1 MSKQLEILIRQ
12 SGLASEAQL
21 SRAQERVV
29 QSAGSLLDVLLKEEG
44 IPEEAVADL
53 FVTRLKVPRVRVA
66 TFLLDEEALRKV
78 PERLARKYD
87 CLPLSIEG
95 RILVLAM
102 VNPIDYPAIQ
112 DLEFATSLSIRPMV
126 ATRQEVLDGIEE
138 RYGAKDRLASFLANV
153 PDAPDI
159 QVGSG
164 DLTDSQADLGESLF
178 AAGQAP
184 VVKMCNLIIHDAILS
199 KASDV
204 HIEPTLHDVQVR
216 MRVDGVLRDYTRA
229 PKWLHGPVVSRL
241 KILAKLDIAERRMP
255 QDGRVNVRFQGR
267 SIDLR
272 VSTLPTHFGEKM
284 VLRVLGS
291 GSAPRIDGLG
301 LSLDQQHILEAA
313 LQQPQGMILVTGPT
327 GSGKTTTLYALLANH
342 LNAEVNIVTVEDPI
356 EYQLARISQVQI
368 NPKAGLT
375 FASALRSILRQDPDV
390 ILVGEMRDKE
400 TAEIAFQASMT
411 GHLVLST
418 LHTNSA
424 IGAIGRMFD
433 LNVDPSIMA
442 TSLTLVVAQRLVR
455 RLCIECREQY
465 TPEAA
470 ALARAGLTSDD
481 GPIYRGRGCTACG
494 GTGYSGRVGV
504 YEVFRPTNAIRK
516 LINDRASE
524 AELRSASRQMGMA
537 LLREDALEKIRAG
550 LTSPD
555 EVLRVVQADDTEVPC
570 PSCNAIIET
579 VFSTCPYCR
588 HSLKKLCANCE
599 QPLKFDWKL
608 CPYCNSDAQVQL
620 LVEDLGDARRDRRAQ
635 ASDEVTRQQPRV
647 VRIEEDPWGLVIEPE
662 AMKAE
667 APVAVTPGRG
677 GQRPASPPAAAFA
690 PSKPTSHETIAKAG
704 PAAPLPPAA
713 VSVLAPVDRTVD
725 PETGR
730 RLLRVMVVDD
740 DPDIR
745 MIVSAA
751 LHKLPVA
758 VEVVQAEDGVDA
770 VEKATAAAPDLV
782 VLDVMMPR
790 MDGFE
795 TCRALRENVRT
806 AFVPILMLTASADQN
821 SRTKGYLIGSDDYMS
836 KPFLPADLVL
846 RVTRLLRRTYG
857 I

>member
-1 MSKQLEILIRQ
+1 
-12 SGLASEAQL
+12 
-21 SRAQERVV
+21 
-29 QSAGSLLDVLLKEEG
+29 
-44 IPEEAVADL
+44 
-53 FVTRLKVPRVRVA
+53 
-66 TFLLDEEALRKV
+66 
-78 PERLARKYD
+78 
-87 CLPLSIEG
+87 
-95 RILVLAM
+95 
-102 VNPIDYPAIQ
+102 
-112 DLEFATSLSIRPMV
+112 
-126 ATRQEVLDGIEE
+126 
-138 RYGAKDRLASFLANV
+138 
-153 PDAPDI
+153 
-159 QVGSG
+159 
-164 DLTDSQADLGESLF
+164 
-178 AAGQAP
+178 
-184 VVKMCNLIIHDAILS
+184 MCNLIIHDAILS
-199 KASDV
+199 RASDV

-255 QDGRVNVRFQGR
+255 QDGRVNVRLQGR

-301 LSLDQQHILEAA
+301 LSPDQQRILEAA

-327 GSGKTTTLYALLANH
+327 GSGKTTTLYALLASH

-356 EYQLARISQVQI
+356 EYQMPRISQVQI

-400 TAEIAFQASMT
+400 TAEIAFQAAMT

-433 LNVDPSIMA
+433 LDVDPSIMA

-455 RLCIECREQY
+455 RLCLECREQY

-470 ALARAGLTSDD
+470 VLARAGLVSDD

-504 YEVFRPTNAIRK
+504 YEVFRPTNTIRK

-524 AELRSASRQMGMA
+524 AELRSASRQMGMVQ
-537 LLREDALEKIRAG
+537 LREDALDKVRTG
-550 LTSPD
+550 MTSPD
-555 EVLRVVQADDTEVPC
+555 EVLRVVQADDNEVPC

-579 VFSTCPYCR
+579 VFSTCPYCK

-620 LVEDLGDARRDRRAQ
+620 RVEDLGDARQDRRAGASAQ
-635 ASDEVTRQQPRV
+635 ATEKQPGV
-647 VRIEEDPWGLVIEPE
+647 ARIEEDPWGLVIEPE
-662 AMKAE
+662 AMNAE
-667 APVAVTPGRG
+667 APVAVTPERRGRKH
-677 GQRPASPPAAAFA
+677 ASL
-690 PSKPTSHETIAKAG
+690 

-713 VSVLAPVDRTVD
+713 ADVLAPVEGTVD
-725 PETGR
+725 PGTGR

-770 VEKATAAAPDLV
+770 VEKADAAAPDLV

-821 SRTKGYLIGSDDYMS
+821 SRTKGYLIGTDDYMS

>member
-1 MSKQLEILIRQ
+1 
-12 SGLASEAQL
+12 
-21 SRAQERVV
+21 
-29 QSAGSLLDVLLKEEG
+29 
-44 IPEEAVADL
+44 
-53 FVTRLKVPRVRVA
+53 
-66 TFLLDEEALRKV
+66 
-78 PERLARKYD
+78 
-87 CLPLSIEG
+87 
-95 RILVLAM
+95 
-102 VNPIDYPAIQ
+102 
-112 DLEFATSLSIRPMV
+112 
-126 ATRQEVLDGIEE
+126 
-138 RYGAKDRLASFLANV
+138 
-153 PDAPDI
+153 
-159 QVGSG
+159 
-164 DLTDSQADLGESLF
+164 
-178 AAGQAP
+178 
-184 VVKMCNLIIHDAILS
+184 
-199 KASDV
+199 V

-255 QDGRVNVRFQGR
+255 QDGRVNVRLQGR

-301 LSLDQQHILEAA
+301 LSPDQQRILEAA

-327 GSGKTTTLYALLANH
+327 GSGKTTTLYALLASH

-356 EYQLARISQVQI
+356 EYQMPRISQVQI

-400 TAEIAFQASMT
+400 TAEIAFQAAMT

-433 LNVDPSIMA
+433 LDVDPSIMA

-455 RLCIECREQY
+455 RLCLECREQY

-470 ALARAGLTSDD
+470 VLARAGLVSDD

-504 YEVFRPTNAIRK
+504 YEVFRATNTIRK

-524 AELRSASRQMGMA
+524 AELRSASRQMGMVQ
-537 LLREDALEKIRAG
+537 LREDALDKVRAG
-550 LTSPD
+550 MTSPD
-555 EVLRVVQADDTEVPC
+555 EVLRVVQADDNEVPC

-579 VFSTCPYCR
+579 VFSTCPYCK

-620 LVEDLGDARRDRRAQ
+620 RVEDLGDARQDRRAGASAQ
-635 ASDEVTRQQPRV
+635 ATEKQPEVA
-647 VRIEEDPWGLVIEPE
+647 RIEEDPWGLVIEPDV
-662 AMKAE
+662 MKAE
-667 APVAVTPGRG
+667 APVVFTPERRGRKH
-677 GQRPASPPAAAFA
+677 ASL
-690 PSKPTSHETIAKAG
+690 

-713 VSVLAPVDRTVD
+713 ADVLAPVEGTVD
-725 PETGR
+725 PGTGR

-770 VEKATAAAPDLV
+770 VEKADAAAPDLV

-821 SRTKGYLIGSDDYMS
+821 SRTKGYLIGTDDYMS